1 MSKFITELQTRLLD
15 DDSVWVLDAPL
26 VYESDLLK
34 CKVTVPIGFQTDFA
48 SVPKVPIA
56 YMLFGDR
63 AHREAVIHDYLYR
76 SDSVPVVA
84 RKQADDVFYE
94 AMKLRGKSFF
104 VRWCMWGGVRLG
116 GWTDF
121 HGYNVDAIIIREERK

>member
-1 MSKFITELQTRLLD
+1 MSKFITELQTRLLND
-15 DDSVWVLDAPL
+15 DTVWVLDKIL
-26 VYESDLLK
+26 VYDSDLLK
-34 CKVTVPIGFQTDFA
+34 CRIIVPEGFQTDFA

-56 YMLFGDR
+56 YMFFGNR

-76 SDSVPVVA
+76 TNSIPVA
-84 RKQADDVFYE
+84 TRAQADGVFYE

-116 GWTDF
+116 GWTAF
-121 HGYNVDAIIIREERK
+121 HSYDVDAIIIGGK